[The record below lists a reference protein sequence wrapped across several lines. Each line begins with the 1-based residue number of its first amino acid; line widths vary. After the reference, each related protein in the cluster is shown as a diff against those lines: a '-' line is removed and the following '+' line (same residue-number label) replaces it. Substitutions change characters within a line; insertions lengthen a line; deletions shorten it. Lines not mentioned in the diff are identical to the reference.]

1 MVNGGLAPKWTPAG
15 FLQRARAIIKRP
27 SDVWLATRIGWFM
40 WRAPI
45 GLRQRNLRTFLTEL
59 RKLPRP
65 AALDAHTSRERIL
78 RLRALCLRFPMLRSR
93 DNCYIRA
100 LTLYRFLETGDHAVT
115 IHFGIEE
122 PADPHQRLRG
132 HAWVSVDG
140 QFFEGPPEVLNARI
154 RTVPLM
160 VALDVS

>member
-1 MVNGGLAPKWTPAG
+1 MVTRDLAPKWTPVG
-15 FLQRARAIIKRP
+15 FWQRARTIIRRP

-40 WRAPI
+40 WRAPAL
-45 GLRQRNLRTFLTEL
+45 LRQRNLRTFLIDL

-65 AALDAHTSRERIL
+65 AALDASTSRERIL
-78 RLRALCLRFPMLRSR
+78 RLRALCLRLPMLRSR

-122 PADPHQRLRG
+122 PADPRERLRG

-154 RTVPLM
+154 RTVPLT
-160 VALDVS
+160 VALHVS